1 MIPSVTA
8 VAYPRISRSN
18 GLFDFVYVI
27 AVQAQFL
34 TSNNTRTLFYVVKAW
49 KIKFSTDNT
58 RIYIIEN
65 TQFEAEDESLLA
77 K

>member
-34 TSNNTRTLFYVVKAW
+34 TSNNTRSLFYKAW
-49 KIKFSTDNT
+49 KIKFTTDNT